1 MPGNVLFDGGAGETV
16 CRELLKQPD
25 VHTTANPQPK
35 SPERKSYGVY
45 DLRTNHHFNLKE
57 KTPKRSA

>member
-1 MPGNVLFDGGAGETV
+1 MYTHY
-16 CRELLKQPD
+16 R
-25 VHTTANPQPK
+25 NPQPK
-35 SPERKSYGVY
+35 SPERKSSGVY